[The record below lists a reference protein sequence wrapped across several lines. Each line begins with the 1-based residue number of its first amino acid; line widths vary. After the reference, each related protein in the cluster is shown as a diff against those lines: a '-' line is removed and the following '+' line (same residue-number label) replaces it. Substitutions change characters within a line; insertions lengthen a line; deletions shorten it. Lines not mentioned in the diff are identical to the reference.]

1 VIYCIN
7 DQYGVIAM
15 KMFRAVPKDGFDDT
29 KIYQAQSTRR
39 MPSNIPYLVDNIWE
53 WLRPEDFPSRRFA
66 AYSSPT
72 PELAL
77 ANASAVGSNPD
88 LYTVCEVVFNNPDI
102 KIAHI
107 PLKDAREHKEIS
119 AIMRRVAASLGKDF
133 SNMSIAEKVQHA
145 GLYMPSVSK
154 EELDLYFNSSPS
166 AQKLAEELKEI
177 STFWKEASLIPRG
190 HNGELF
196 FEVSGDMSYILK
208 KLE

>member
-1 VIYCIN
+1 
-7 DQYGVIAM
+7 M
-15 KMFRAVPKDGFDDT
+15 KMFRAIPKDGFDES

-39 MPSNIPYLVDNIWE
+39 MPSNIPYVVDNIWE

-66 AYSSPT
+66 AYASPT

-88 LYTVCEVVFNNPDI
+88 LYTVCEVVFNTRNI

-119 AIMRRVAASLGKDF
+119 AIMRHVASYLGKDF
-133 SNMSIAEKVQHA
+133 SNMSISEKAQHA
-145 GLYMPSVSK
+145 ALYMPSVSK
-154 EELDLYFNSSPS
+154 EELDLYFMSSPS
-166 AQKLAEELKEI
+166 AKKLAEDLKEI
-177 STFWKEASLIPRG
+177 STFWKESSLIPRG

-196 FEVSGDMSYILK
+196 FEVSGDISYILK
-208 KLE
+208 KVE